1 MYVEECVMNCGKSYS
16 KRDNDPTIFRHLL
29 EHTDQRFRLSYLLG
43 NLTPKKNSKLLRKS
57 FHKTKSTTEHS
68 IIQISPEE
76 RKQMEESL
84 LNIHEY

>member
-1 MYVEECVMNCGKSYS
+1 MNCGKSYI

-43 NLTPKKNSKLLRKS
+43 NLTPKKSTLLRKFS
-57 FHKTKSTTEHS
+57 HKTKSTTEHS